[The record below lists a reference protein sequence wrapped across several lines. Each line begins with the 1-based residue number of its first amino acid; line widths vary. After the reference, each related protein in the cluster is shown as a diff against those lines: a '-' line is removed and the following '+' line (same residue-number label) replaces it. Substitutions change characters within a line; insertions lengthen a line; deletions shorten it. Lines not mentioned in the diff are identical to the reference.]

1 MSENK
6 LDFTTKEVDSN
17 MLFETKITEPD
28 VKFYSVKEDPFD
40 LYGLFE
46 PQKHDKFIRM
56 PGDVAQS
63 AHEYVHYL
71 SEMPAGARVRFCTD
85 SKYIAFHVVVPKIR
99 YMPHM
104 PLSGSVG
111 FDVFVD
117 TESGRESRFVGAVR
131 PTFQDVGG
139 YEGIVR
145 FKTREK
151 RYITINFPSYNQ
163 VSELYLGLQND
174 ACLDHGLKYRNDKPI
189 VFYGSSITQ
198 GGCASRPGNNFINI
212 ISRRLNVDVVN
223 LGFSGSAKAEPE
235 MIEYLASLDM
245 GIFVCDYDNN
255 APDAE
260 HLQNTHFKLYQRFRE
275 KNPDTPIIMAT
286 RPNYDPN
293 PYVSDERNEVIYN
306 SFRKALDS
314 GDKSVYFLDGSRIF
328 SGRDRDIATVDGSHP
343 NDFGFVLMANAFEDV
358 IIRVINDKKLF

>member
-1 MSENK
+1 
-6 LDFTTKEVDSN
+6 
-17 MLFETKITEPD
+17 
-28 VKFYSVKEDPFD
+28 
-40 LYGLFE
+40 
-46 PQKHDKFIRM
+46 
-56 PGDVAQS
+56 
-63 AHEYVHYL
+63 
-71 SEMPAGARVRFCTD
+71 
-85 SKYIAFHVVVPKIR
+85 
-99 YMPHM
+99 M
-104 PLSGSVG
+104 PLTGSVG

-117 TESGRESRFVGAVR
+117 SESCRESRFVGAVR

-174 ACLDHGLKYRNDKPI
+174 ATLAHGLKYRNDKPI

-235 MIEYLASLDM
+235 MIEYLADLDM
-245 GIFVCDYDNN
+245 SIFVCDYDNN
-255 APDAE
+255 APSAE
-260 HLQNTHFKLYQRFRE
+260 HLENTHFKLYERFRE
-275 KNPDTPIIMAT
+275 KNPNTPIIMAT
-286 RPNYDPN
+286 RPNYDWTTDA
-293 PYVSDERNEVIYN
+293 SDDRNAVIYT
-306 SFRKALDS
+306 SFRRAVEL
-314 GDKSVYFLDGSRIF
+314 GDKNVYFLDGSRIF
-328 SGRDRDIATVDGSHP
+328 SSRDRDIATVDGSHP

-358 IIRVINDKKLF
+358 ILRVINDNKKLF